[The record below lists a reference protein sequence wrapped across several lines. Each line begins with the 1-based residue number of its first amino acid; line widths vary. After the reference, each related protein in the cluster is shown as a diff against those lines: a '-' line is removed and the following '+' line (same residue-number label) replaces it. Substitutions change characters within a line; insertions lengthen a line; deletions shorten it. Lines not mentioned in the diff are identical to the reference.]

1 MNKIEFI
8 DIFNRTCS
16 ELNLELEPY
25 IEYGIKLSNTNINTD
40 KVNISF
46 KSEKITKEQL
56 LDLVQVLFNNF
67 DKVKDFINTVYND
80 HNDIIRHIFIGSSNG
95 NKEIYFEIYNSG
107 EPSSSVSYDEG
118 LDQVSTYLPL
128 LDSKIAIDTLTEFIH
143 TKTGLIIPEP
153 YEYFKGGFVKNENTY
168 YILVLEP
175 LQSLK
180 YVLSKLVENINPQQS
195 DIVDEWLETNTDHQL
210 DNIAYLINGDNINLN
225 IYISKQNESRTTE
238 IKHPAGE
245 NSNNY

>member
-1 MNKIEFI
+1 MNKVEFV
-8 DIFNRTCS
+8 DAFNKICS

-25 IEYGIKLSNTNINTD
+25 IEYGIKLSNTSINTD

-56 LDLVQVLFNNF
+56 LSVVQSLFNNF
-67 DKVKDFINTVYND
+67 DKVKNFIDTIYND

-95 NKEIYFEIYNSG
+95 SKEIYFEVYNNG
-107 EPSSSVSYDEG
+107 ESSSFASYDEG

-128 LDSKIAIDTLTEFIH
+128 SDSKFAIDILTEFIFN
-143 TKTGLIIPEP
+143 KTGLIIPEP

-180 YVLSKLVENINPQQS
+180 YVLTKLVESINPQQN
-195 DIVDEWLETNTDHQL
+195 DVVNEWLENNNDHQL
-210 DNIAYLINGDNINLN
+210 DNIAYSINGDNINLN

-238 IKHPAGE
+238 VKH
-245 NSNNY
+245 

>member
-1 MNKIEFI
+1 MNKTEFVNE
-8 DIFNRTCS
+8 FNKICS

-56 LDLVQVLFNNF
+56 LDLAQSLFNNF
-67 DKVKDFINTVYND
+67 NKVKNFIDTIYND
-80 HNDIIRHIFIGSSNG
+80 HNDIIRYIFIGSSSG
-95 NKEIYFEIYNSG
+95 NKEIYFEVYNNG
-107 EPSSSVSYDEG
+107 ESSSFVSYDEG

-128 LDSKIAIDTLTEFIH
+128 HDSKPIIDTLNKFIFD
-143 TKTGLIIPEP
+143 KTGLIIPEP
-153 YEYFKGGFVKNENTY
+153 YEYFKGGFVKNENAY
-168 YILVLEP
+168 YILILEP

-180 YVLSKLVENINPQQS
+180 YVLTKLVESINPQQS
-195 DIVDEWLETNTDHQL
+195 NNVNEWLETNIDCQL
-210 DNIAYLINGDNINLN
+210 DNIAYSINGDNINLN

-238 IKHPAGE
+238 IEHPTGE
-245 NSNNY
+245 NSDNH